1 MRTTGL
7 ILLLT
12 LFLGGCQSNPT
23 KSGTNSQIINFS
35 DKTNLDAT
43 DILVEVMAK
52 KGFQVKKLSPSQF
65 RVDYDGS
72 HFIMEPRLVPGG
84 LSRIVS

>member
-1 MRTTGL
+1 MRTVG
-7 ILLLT
+7 LLLLS
-12 LFLGGCQSNPT
+12 LFLVGCQVTPT
-23 KSGTNSQIINFS
+23 KESSNSQVINFTN
-35 DKTNLDAT
+35 KTNLDAT
-43 DILVEVMAK
+43 NILIETMAK